1 MPPSRR
7 SIATAQRSDVMQ
19 VRSHRSPEPSRS
31 AALDQAVSAARPGRA
46 GKAAYG
52 NGHLNHVRGTSSRS
66 GELTSGA
73 VARLRRGAILDS
85 PPPRGPQFEAPSGPP
100 VQATVRSRPSSWCR
114 FETEAETLRVQRR
127 WRKVIGGRRVAGAR
141 STAWRIV
148 LRPERRY
155 QALRLRRTAARLR
168 GLTAALRPSFWH
180 PCRSTAQ

>member
-1 MPPSRR
+1 VPPSRR
-7 SIATAQRSDVMQ
+7 RIATAQRSDVMQ

-85 PPPRGPQFEAPSGPP
+85 PPPRGPQFETPSGPP
-100 VQATVRSRPSSWCR
+100 VQATVKGYNPEKGFGFVQVADGSGDAFLHVSVVERSGHQMYRR
-114 FETEAETLRVQRR
+114 ERR
-127 WRKVIGGRRVAGAR
+127 WRCAPAQDKRGRR
-141 STAWRIV
+141 
-148 LRPERRY
+148 
-155 QALRLRRTAARLR
+155 
-168 GLTAALRPSFWH
+168 
-180 PCRSTAQ
+180 